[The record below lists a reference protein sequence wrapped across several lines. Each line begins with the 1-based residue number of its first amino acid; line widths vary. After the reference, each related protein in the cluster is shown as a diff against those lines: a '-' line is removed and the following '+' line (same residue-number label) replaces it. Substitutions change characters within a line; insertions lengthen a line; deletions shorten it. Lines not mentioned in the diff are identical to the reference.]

1 MSKKLILLTAI
12 TAISHLSLAQVK
24 IEIQVHQ
31 PIGSMAKLSRY
42 EGKNQVEIDSCRP
55 NTKGIYTFN
64 IPSTSPKG
72 IYKVNIGK
80 GSSFDLMVANDSL
93 IRFETYS
100 FAVEDSLRV
109 IQSND
114 NEVFINFRKLRQK
127 AEQKMWLIESLR
139 KYYSE
144 PSMFSQMLDNEYQRI
159 AFDLYLQG
167 NNLASKANSTLVS
180 SAIRLELTPQVVAQ
194 SDECSRKKELSDV
207 WWQGIDLT
215 NSDILRLPKFT
226 SRLWDYLEN
235 LLCEGNYTKE
245 EQDAVLSEYIE
256 KLFSQ
261 PMHADVK
268 AFALNSLCNGFAES
282 DYYMVISTLKQLSK
296 NSICPVFNDPE
307 LKAKLL
313 LEAELLPGKKAFD
326 FSYTPVGQKK
336 SIKLSKSI
344 SRYTLVVFWSVWCPH
359 CIESIPLIYKIYKQY
374 AGNGFD
380 VVAICIDDEE
390 IAFRDFIKQNGLD
403 WKNIRIPFDSNNKV
417 ILKYNV
423 DETPKMFLIDRKL
436 NIVSRPSTPEHVKVS
451 LEKNLSQANQ

>member
-1 MSKKLILLTAI
+1 MSKRLTILTAI
-12 TAISHLSLAQVK
+12 TAISLTSTAQVK
-24 IEIQVHQ
+24 VEIQVHQ
-31 PIGSMAKLSRY
+31 SIGNMAKLSRY

-55 NTKGIYTFN
+55 NTYGIYTFN

-80 GSSFDLMVANDSL
+80 GSSFDFIVANDSL
-93 IRFETYS
+93 VRFETYS
-100 FAVEDSLRV
+100 FAVEDSLKV

-114 NEVFINFRKLRQK
+114 NEVFISFRKLRQK

-139 KYYSE
+139 KYYLE
-144 PSMFSQMLDNEYQRI
+144 PSVFSQMLDNEYQRI

-167 NNLASKANSTLVS
+167 NNFASKTNSTLVS
-180 SAIRLELTPQVVAQ
+180 SAIRLELTPQVVVQ
-194 SDECSRKKELSDV
+194 GDECSRKKELSNV

-215 NSDILRLPKFT
+215 NSDIRFLPKLS

-235 LLCEGNYTKE
+235 LICEGNYTKE
-245 EQDAVLSEYIE
+245 EQDAVLSEYIQ
-256 KLFSQ
+256 KLLNQ
-261 PMHADVK
+261 PMHTDVE
-268 AFALNSLCNGFAES
+268 AFLLNSLCNGFAES
-282 DYYMVISTLKQLSK
+282 DYYMVISTLMQKSK

-326 FSYTPVGQKK
+326 FSYTPAGQKK
-336 SIKLSKSI
+336 SFKLSKST

-359 CIESIPLIYKIYKQY
+359 CIESIPLIHKTYKQY

-390 IAFRDFIKQNGLD
+390 NAFRDFIKQNGLD
-403 WKNIRIPFDSNNKV
+403 WKNIRIPYDSNSKV

-436 NIVSRPSTPEHVKVS
+436 NIVSRPSTPEHLKVF